1 MKMSE
6 SSEAA
11 EQMVRMSLEGVEV
24 ACRITG
30 SSAKELAVLI
40 YTIAS
45 SKEKTAG
52 KAKLSNMIKSGKPLT
67 VFSIRNDDL
76 ERFQKE
82 AKTYGILYS
91 ALIDKGNKNMDG
103 LVDIVVRKEDAPRI
117 NRIVDR
123 FKLAT
128 FDKAQ
133 IISDI
138 NKTKGDINPNL
149 RKTKTS
155 PQSKP
160 FSKNKNSSEVEGSKK
175 KPSVRAELNK
185 YKDEIKNQSKN
196 TKAKTPKVKNK
207 TPKAKE
213 RS

>member
-1 MKMSE
+1 MSE

-76 ERFQKE
+76 EIFQKY
-82 AKTYGILYS
+82 A
-91 ALIDKGNKNMDG
+91 
-103 LVDIVVRKEDAPRI
+103 
-117 NRIVDR
+117 
-123 FKLAT
+123 
-128 FDKAQ
+128 
-133 IISDI
+133 
-138 NKTKGDINPNL
+138 
-149 RKTKTS
+149 
-155 PQSKP
+155 
-160 FSKNKNSSEVEGSKK
+160 
-175 KPSVRAELNK
+175 
-185 YKDEIKNQSKN
+185 
-196 TKAKTPKVKNK
+196 
-207 TPKAKE
+207 
-213 RS
+213 